1 MKEIIITSSVLI
13 ICILLIRKFFRG
25 KISSRLQY
33 ALWILVA
40 LRLVLPVTA
49 QIYLSIGTFEE
60 FRVVDLAE
68 ALEERIGSL
77 TGWLEDPVSFRLR
90 FHTEEQEPYQQPAA
104 EGALGTTVIGGADG
118 PTSIFLAGKLG
129 FSWMDIFRGIWFG
142 GMFVTAAWMIGV
154 NILFCRRL
162 HRERKEFALSEE
174 AEAVLKEKLPEKMVR
189 RISKIRKYTVE
200 GLASPCLYGMAGT
213 EAVYLTEEILEDT
226 EQLCHV
232 LTHELCHRK
241 HGDTFW
247 SLLRSVLVAVYWF
260 HPLVWV
266 AAVLSKRDCEL
277 ACDEAALLLLGEEE
291 RIPYGE
297 TLLSVITQK
306 SRLSDFACTATTM
319 TGNAKSVKERISFIA
334 KKPKELGIA
343 AAVVLALVLVVL
355 VLVFTKSPRFS
366 GGTWTGGALT
376 VTTAE
381 MQIILPES
389 IAGICGVASE
399 EGNDDLIV
407 YQVASG
413 REVGRF
419 RKVSF
424 AEACMLVD
432 EEKEVVP
439 LGNYGMNGDLM
450 RYMGLELSEE
460 THYYYGDSSGYTEH
474 NYTTNDNSIT
484 EDIYTPDDDSIAGVP
499 GTDSN
504 TENGVVPIPSPEE
517 SDHDAVHLPY
527 EEGQSMAAQDIA
539 EEQERKAESQDYP
552 PAEKISEEQY
562 EYLPDERITV
572 TYTPIYTPILSYCY
586 VYVRA
591 DYSDVKEKHLEEME
605 YINDTLRGTA
615 NSVIVHA
622 INGEFTEE
630 LVEALAE
637 NKTKYLGE
645 NSAVGALVSALPA
658 PAGCVY
664 GGMELDTG
672 EGVDYAL
679 QVNYDKKEGDVIVD
693 SDMLFFDA
701 VMLFATIENMEQ
713 CTFAIEDQ
721 SSITYYRPDLE
732 EIFPD
737 RLNGQ
742 DKETEEFKAHLRAL
756 YSDVVRYLDG
766 KSS

>member
-40 LRLVLPVTA
+40 LRLILPVTA

-60 FRVVDLAE
+60 FRAVDLVE

-90 FHTEEQEPYQQPAA
+90 FHTEEQEAYQQSAA
-104 EGALGTTVIGGADG
+104 EGTLGTTVIGGADG

-142 GMFVTAAWMIGV
+142 GMFVTAAWMIVV

-162 HRERKEFALSEE
+162 HRGRKEFTLSGE
-174 AEAVLKEKLPEKMVR
+174 AEAILKEKLPEKMVC

-200 GLASPCLYGMAGT
+200 DLASPCLYGMAGK
-213 EAVYLTEEILEDT
+213 ESVYLTEEILEDT
-226 EQLCHV
+226 SKLCHV

-241 HGDTFW
+241 HGDSFW

-297 TLLSVITQK
+297 TLLFVITQK

-319 TGNAKSVKERISFIA
+319 TGNTKSVKERISFIA

-343 AAVVLALVLVVL
+343 AAIVLALVLVVL

-366 GGTWTGGALT
+366 GGTWTGGSLT

-389 IAGICGVASE
+389 IAGICGLASE
-399 EGNDDLIV
+399 AGNDDLVV

-413 REVGRF
+413 WEVGRF

-432 EEKEVVP
+432 EGKEVVP
-439 LGNYGMNGDLM
+439 LGNYGMNRDLM
-450 RYMGLELSEE
+450 KYMGLELSEE
-460 THYYYGDSSGYTEH
+460 THYYYDSLEH
-474 NYTTNDNSIT
+474 SESIYAADDYSIT
-484 EDIYTPDDDSIAGVP
+484 EHIYTPNDDSTAGVP
-499 GTDSN
+499 DTDSDA
-504 TENGVVPIPSPEE
+504 ESGVNPIPSPEE

-539 EEQERKAESQDYP
+539 EEQKRKAESQDYP
-552 PAEKISEEQY
+552 PVEKMSEESWD
-562 EYLPDERITV
+562 YLPNEQITV
-572 TYTPIYTPILSYCY
+572 TFTPALSHCY
-586 VYVRA
+586 VYVKA
-591 DYSDVKEKHLEEME
+591 DYSDVKEKYLEEME

-615 NSVIVHA
+615 DSVIVHA
-622 INGEFTEE
+622 INREFTEE

-637 NKTKYLGE
+637 NKTQYLGD
-645 NSAVGALVSALPA
+645 NSAVGALAAALPA

-664 GGMELDTG
+664 GGVELETS
-672 EGVDYAL
+672 EGADYAL
-679 QVNYDKKEGDVIVD
+679 QVNYDKKEGDVIAD

-701 VMLFATIENMEQ
+701 VMLFATIENMEK
-713 CTFAIEDQ
+713 CTFAIEDD
-721 SSITYYRPDLE
+721 SSITYYRQELE

-742 DKETEEFKAHLRAL
+742 DKETEEFKAHLRVL
-756 YSDVVRYLDG
+756 YSDIVRYLDG